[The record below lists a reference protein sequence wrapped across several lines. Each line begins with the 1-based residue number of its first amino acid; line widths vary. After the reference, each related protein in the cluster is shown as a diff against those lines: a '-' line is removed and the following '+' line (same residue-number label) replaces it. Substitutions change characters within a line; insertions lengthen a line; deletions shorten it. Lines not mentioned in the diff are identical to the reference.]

1 MKGENEMVQ
10 NLAPTIKFQTKCGKA
25 IDQFLNEYDKQ
36 SKNTVQGYKGDI
48 EKFLHKVYEK
58 TIDTITVEEL
68 DCLDFD
74 SFSEYINGIKDSS
87 NSTVNRHTS
96 TIRTMMD
103 HLKKRNVITS
113 EIGYLD
119 LIKLKRNNSKRID
132 VMPRAVVLNYISE
145 AGREKNHAKKKQN
158 LIMFAVD
165 TALRMEDYLEMKWD
179 QFSPQEDWVIVK
191 GYGKG
196 GKMWIEKISYKVY
209 NSLLEM
215 RQGNE
220 SMVFTPLS
228 EKNVTD
234 MMNRIKLRL
243 GYQDRTYSFHSLK
256 KTAVTFTY
264 RLTGDILE
272 AMKKGK
278 HSNLDTTRIYLEE
291 EDYGMTGMF
300 SLGDHDS
307 DLYKKIAHDELLMA
321 LSELNK
327 DTLHLLNIKIDSLKR
342 KAESN
347 LI

>member
-1 MKGENEMVQ
+1 MVK
-10 NLAPTIKFQTKCGKA
+10 NLASTIKFQTKCGKA
-25 IDQFLNEYDKQ
+25 IDQFLNERYKR
-36 SKNTVQGYKGDI
+36 SKNTAQGYRGDI
-48 EKFLHKVYEK
+48 EKFLKEVYEK

-74 SFSEYINGIKDSS
+74 SFSEYINSITGVS

-96 TIRTMMD
+96 SIRTMMNN
-103 HLKKRNVITS
+103 LKKRNILESDV
-113 EIGYLD
+113 GYLD
-119 LIKLKRNNSKRID
+119 LISLKRNTSKPID
-132 VMPRAVVLNYISE
+132 VMPREVVLNYITE
-145 AGREKNHAKKKQN
+145 ADKEQNYPEKKQN

-179 QFSPQEDWVIVK
+179 QFSPQEEWVIVK

-196 GKMWIEKISYKVY
+196 GKPWIEKISYKVY
-209 NSLLEM
+209 SSLLNM

-220 SMVFTPLS
+220 SKVFSPLS

-234 MMNRIKLRL
+234 MMNRIKGKL
-243 GYQDRTYSFHSLK
+243 GYTDRAYSFHSFK

-278 HSNLDTTRIYLEE
+278 HSNMETTRIYLQE

-307 DLYKKIAHDELLMA
+307 DLYKKITHEELLMA
-321 LSELNK
+321 LGELNK
-327 DTLHLLNIKIDSLKR
+327 DTLHLLNIKIDNLK
-342 KAESN
+342 KKNEEKIVN
-347 LI
+347 KI

>member
-1 MKGENEMVQ
+1 MV
-10 NLAPTIKFQTKCGKA
+10 LKLDSTVKFQTKCGKA
-25 IDQFLNEYDKQ
+25 IDQFLEEQHKK
-36 SKNTVQGYKGDI
+36 SKNTERSYRGDI
-48 EKFLHKVYEK
+48 EKFLHSVYEK
-58 TIDTITVEEL
+58 TIDSITVEEL

-74 SFSEYINGIKDSS
+74 SFSRYINTLKGS

-96 TIRTMMD
+96 TIRTMMG
-103 HLKKRNVITS
+103 HLKKRNILES

-132 VMPRAVVLNYISE
+132 VMPREIVLNYISE
-145 AGREKNHAKKKQN
+145 ANKEKNYPEKKQN

-165 TALRMEDYLEMKWD
+165 TALRLEDYLEMKWD
-179 QFSPQEDWVIVK
+179 QFSPQEEWVIVK

-196 GKMWIEKISYKVY
+196 GKPWIEKISFNVY

-220 SMVFTPLS
+220 SKVFAPLS

-234 MMNRIKLRL
+234 MMNRIKEKL
-243 GYQDRTYSFHSLK
+243 GYQERAYSFHSLK

-278 HSNLDTTRIYLEE
+278 HNNMETTRIYLEE

-307 DLYKKIAHDELLMA
+307 DLYKKISHEELLVA
-321 LSELNK
+321 LNELNK
-327 DTLHLLNIKIDSLKR
+327 DTLHLLNIKIGSIKQR
-342 KAESN
+342 N
-347 LI
+347 